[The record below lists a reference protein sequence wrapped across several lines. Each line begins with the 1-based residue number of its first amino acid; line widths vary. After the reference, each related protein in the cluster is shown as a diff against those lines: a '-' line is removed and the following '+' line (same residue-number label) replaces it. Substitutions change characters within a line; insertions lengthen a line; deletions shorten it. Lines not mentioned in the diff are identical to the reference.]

1 MTLEGKVA
9 LVTGGAR
16 GIGREV
22 CLVLARNGAD
32 VGLLDINVD
41 EAEKTAEDVRALGRR
56 SKAFRADVTS
66 LEDAE
71 KVVEQM
77 IEELERVDILVNNA
91 GITRDNL
98 VLRMTP
104 KEWDDVIAI
113 NLKGTFN
120 YTAVVGRQMLRQ
132 RSGSI
137 VNLASVVAL
146 VGNPGQANYCAS
158 KAGVIGFTK
167 AVARELAGRSI
178 RVNAI
183 APGFIKSEMTDAMS
197 EVMREKMLASIPL
210 KRAGTASDVADVV
223 VFLASDASSYITGQ
237 VIVVDGGMTMS

>member
-1 MTLEGKVA
+1 M
-9 LVTGGAR
+9 
-16 GIGREV
+16 
-22 CLVLARNGAD
+22 
-32 VGLLDINVD
+32 
-41 EAEKTAEDVRALGRR
+41 
-56 SKAFRADVTS
+56 
-66 LEDAE
+66 
-71 KVVEQM
+71 
-77 IEELERVDILVNNA
+77 
-91 GITRDNL
+91 
-98 VLRMTP
+98 
-104 KEWDDVIAI
+104 
-113 NLKGTFN
+113 
-120 YTAVVGRQMLRQ
+120 
-132 RSGSI
+132 
-137 VNLASVVAL
+137 AL

-210 KRAGTASDVADVV
+210 KRAGTASDVADAV

>member
-1 MTLEGKVA
+1 MMLDGKVA
-9 LVTGGAR
+9 LVTGGSR

-22 CLVLARNGAD
+22 CLTLARNGAD
-32 VGLLDINVD
+32 VGLLDVD
-41 EAEKTAEDVRALGRR
+41 ADQADKTAADVQDLGRR
-56 SKAFRADVTS
+56 SKAFCADVTS
-66 LEDAE
+66 PEQAE
-71 KVVEQM
+71 KVVEEM
-77 IEELERVDILVNNA
+77 VSEFERIDILVNNA

-98 VLRMTP
+98 VLRMSP

-113 NLKGTFN
+113 NLGGVFN

-137 VNLASVVAL
+137 INMASVVAL

-158 KAGVIGFTK
+158 KAGVIGLTK
-167 AVARELAGRSI
+167 AVARELAARSI

-183 APGFIKSEMTDAMS
+183 APGFIKSHMTDAMS
-197 EVMREKMLASIPL
+197 DIMREKMLASIPL
-210 KRAGTASDVADVV
+210 KRPGTAADIAAVV
-223 VFLASDASSYITGQ
+223 LFLASDASSYITGQ

>member
-9 LVTGGAR
+9 LVTGGSR

-32 VGLLDINVD
+32 VGLLDINME

-66 LEDAE
+66 QEDAE

-77 IEELERVDILVNNA
+77 IEEFERIDILVNNA

-120 YTAVVGRQMLRQ
+120 YTTAVGQYMLRQ

>member
-9 LVTGGAR
+9 LVTGGSR

-77 IEELERVDILVNNA
+77 IEEFERVDILVNNA

>member
-9 LVTGGAR
+9 LVTGGSR

-32 VGLLDINVD
+32 VGLLDID
-41 EAEKTAEDVRALGRR
+41 AQQAEKTAGEVRALGRR

-66 LEDAE
+66 LEDTE

-77 IEELERVDILVNNA
+77 IGEFERIDILVNNA

-104 KEWDDVIAI
+104 KEWDDVMAV
-113 NLKGTFN
+113 NLKGVFN
-120 YTAVVGRQMLRQ
+120 FTTIVGQHMLRQ
-132 RSGSI
+132 RSGAI
-137 VNLASVVAL
+137 INLASVVAL

-167 AVARELAGRSI
+167 AVARELAARSI

-197 EVMREKMLASIPL
+197 EVMREKMLAGIPL
-210 KRAGTASDVADVV
+210 KRPGTPADIAEVV
-223 VFLASDASSYITGQ
+223 VFLASDSSSYITGQ